1 MPVKRCRLLSEMLS
15 LKQHLDFRSL
25 LASRTICS
33 HSSSQPHWFVAA
45 GGCPRALGGA
55 WPLSPLSP
63 AQDSAWLQPS
73 RAACSAPWAELT
85 ALAYPSED
93 FAAEYDVASKA
104 VGRSPW
110 NLLFPSAFG
119 GSEFANENKQTAPQ
133 TMGHRTPP
141 VPQPCS
147 GSGANASFWKGHF
160 SPAPGTL
167 QIKSINPGWEHRGH
181 SVQ

>member
-1 MPVKRCRLLSEMLS
+1 MLPLLFPATLVCGSRRVPTGPRRGMAPVPTVPSPGQC
-15 LKQHLDFRSL
+15 
-25 LASRTICS
+25 LAPALTE
-33 HSSSQPHWFVAA
+33 
-45 GGCPRALGGA
+45 PRA
-55 WPLSPLSP
+55 
-63 AQDSAWLQPS
+63 
-73 RAACSAPWAELT
+73 RAPWAELT

-93 FAAEYDVASKA
+93 FAAEYGVASKA

-110 NLLFPSAFG
+110 YLLSPTAFG
-119 GSEFANENKQTAPQ
+119 GSEFASENGQTAPQ
-133 TMGHRTPP
+133 TVGHRTPP